1 MNNKTNT
8 AIITGISGQDGS
20 YLAKLLI
27 EKGYKV
33 IGLVRS
39 NAGRHLH
46 GLSYLNLR
54 DKVSIEECDLL
65 DMSQI
70 IKCITRHRPS
80 EIYNLAAQSSVSLS
94 FAQPIGT
101 FHFNTISVFN
111 LLEAIKLTDKQIK
124 FYQASSSEM
133 FGEVKKLPITE
144 DTEFHPKSP
153 YAISKAAAH
162 WTCVNYRE
170 SYGMFICCGI
180 LFNHESYLR
189 NENFFV
195 KKVIANA
202 IKIKDGE
209 LNELSVGDLSIR
221 RDIGFAPK
229 YVEAMY
235 KMMQQ
240 PEPGNYIICSG
251 KSVSLRYI
259 VEYVFSKLGLPVSK
273 IITDPYLF
281 RPSEIHDIYG
291 SNQHI
296 NQSLNWSYD
305 ISTDELL
312 DILIEEEIRN
322 RKMQ

>member
-1 MNNKTNT
+1 MNK

-20 YLAKLLI
+20 YLAKLLL
-27 EKGYKV
+27 EKGYQV

-39 NAGRHLH
+39 TTSSNLN
-46 GLSYLNLR
+46 GLNYLNIR
-54 DKVSIEECDLL
+54 NKVLIEECDLQDL
-65 DMSQI
+65 SQI
-70 IKCITRHRPS
+70 ITCIQKYQPT

-170 SYGMFICCGI
+170 SYNLFICCGI
-180 LFNHESYLR
+180 LFNHESHLR

-195 KKVIANA
+195 KKIISNA
-202 IKIKDGE
+202 HKIKNGTLDV
-209 LNELSVGDLSIR
+209 LKVGDLNIK
-221 RDIGFAPK
+221 RDIGYAPK
-229 YVEAMY
+229 YIEAMY
-235 KMMQQ
+235 QMMQQ
-240 PEPGNYIICSG
+240 PKADNYLICTG
-251 KSVSLRYI
+251 KSVSLSYI
-259 VEYVFSKLGLPVSK
+259 VEYIFNKLNIPTSK
-273 IITDPYLF
+273 IIVDKSLF
-281 RPSEIHDIYG
+281 RPSEIKDIFG
-291 SNQHI
+291 STEHI
-296 NQSLNWSYD
+296 NKNLNWHYD
-305 ISTDELL
+305 LTINELL
-312 DILIEEEIRN
+312 DILLEEE
-322 RKMQ
+322 MSQ

>member
-1 MNNKTNT
+1 MNT
-8 AIITGISGQDGS
+8 AIITGISGQDGA
-20 YLAKLLI
+20 YLAKLLL

-39 NAGRHLH
+39 NAGHNLH
-46 GLSYLNLR
+46 GLSYLNIR
-54 DKVSIEECDLL
+54 DKVLIEECDLL

-70 IKCITRHRPS
+70 IKCITRYKPA

-111 LLEAIKLTDKQIK
+111 LLEAIKLTDKHIK

-195 KKVIANA
+195 KKIIANA
-202 IKIKDGE
+202 LKIRNGE
-209 LNELSVGDLSIR
+209 LDDLNVGDLSIR

-240 PEPGNYIICSG
+240 PEPANYIICSG
-251 KSVSLRYI
+251 KSVSLKYI
-259 VEYVFSKLGLPVSK
+259 VEYVFRKLELPISK
-273 IITDPYLF
+273 IITDKQLF

-296 NQSLNWSYD
+296 NQSLNWKYD
-305 ISTDELL
+305 ISIDELL
-312 DILIEEEIRN
+312 DILIEEEISN
-322 RKMQ
+322 RKV

>member
-1 MNNKTNT
+1 MNK

-20 YLAKLLI
+20 YLAKLLL
-27 EKGYKV
+27 EKGYQV

-39 NAGRHLH
+39 TTSSNLN
-46 GLSYLNLR
+46 GLNYLNIR
-54 DKVSIEECDLL
+54 NKVLIEECDLQDL
-65 DMSQI
+65 SQI
-70 IKCITRHRPS
+70 ISCIQKYQPT

-111 LLEAIKLTDKQIK
+111 LLEAIKLTDKRIK

-170 SYGMFICCGI
+170 SYNLFICCGI

-195 KKVIANA
+195 KKIISNA
-202 IKIKDGE
+202 HKIKNGTLDV
-209 LNELSVGDLSIR
+209 LKVGDLNIK
-221 RDIGFAPK
+221 RDIGYAPK
-229 YVEAMY
+229 YIEAMY
-235 KMMQQ
+235 QMMQQ
-240 PEPGNYIICSG
+240 SKADNYLICTG
-251 KSVSLRYI
+251 KSVSLSYI
-259 VEYVFSKLGLPVSK
+259 VEYIFNKLDIPASK
-273 IITDPYLF
+273 IIVDKSLF
-281 RPSEIHDIYG
+281 RPSEIKDIYG
-291 SNQHI
+291 STEHI
-296 NQSLNWSYD
+296 NKNLNWHYD
-305 ISTDELL
+305 LTINELL
-312 DILIEEEIRN
+312 DILLEEE
-322 RKMQ
+322 MSQ

>member
-1 MNNKTNT
+1 
-8 AIITGISGQDGS
+8 
-20 YLAKLLI
+20 
-27 EKGYKV
+27 
-33 IGLVRS
+33 
-39 NAGRHLH
+39 
-46 GLSYLNLR
+46 
-54 DKVSIEECDLL
+54 
-65 DMSQI
+65 
-70 IKCITRHRPS
+70 
-80 EIYNLAAQSSVSLS
+80 
-94 FAQPIGT
+94 
-101 FHFNTISVFN
+101 
-111 LLEAIKLTDKQIK
+111 
-124 FYQASSSEM
+124 M

-273 IITDPYLF
+273 IITDPHLF

>member
-1 MNNKTNT
+1 MNK

-20 YLAKLLI
+20 YLAKLLL
-27 EKGYKV
+27 EKGYQV

-39 NAGRHLH
+39 TTSSNLN
-46 GLSYLNLR
+46 GLNYLNIR
-54 DKVSIEECDLL
+54 NKVLIEECDLQDL
-65 DMSQI
+65 SQI
-70 IKCITRHRPS
+70 ISCIQKYQPT

-111 LLEAIKLTDKQIK
+111 LLEAIKLTDKKIK

-170 SYGMFICCGI
+170 SYNLFICCGI

-195 KKVIANA
+195 KKIISNA
-202 IKIKDGE
+202 HKIQNGTLDVLK
-209 LNELSVGDLSIR
+209 VGDLNIK
-221 RDIGFAPK
+221 RDIGYAPK
-229 YVEAMY
+229 YIEAMY
-235 KMMQQ
+235 QMMQQ
-240 PEPGNYIICSG
+240 PKADNYLICTG
-251 KSVSLRYI
+251 KSVSLSYI
-259 VEYVFSKLGLPVSK
+259 VEYIFNKLDIPASK
-273 IITDPYLF
+273 IIVDKSLF
-281 RPSEIHDIYG
+281 RPSEIKDIYG
-291 SNQHI
+291 STEHI
-296 NQSLNWSYD
+296 NKNLNWHYD
-305 ISTDELL
+305 LTINELL
-312 DILIEEEIRN
+312 DILLEEE
-322 RKMQ
+322 MSQ

>member
-1 MNNKTNT
+1 MNK

-20 YLAKLLI
+20 YLAKLLL
-27 EKGYKV
+27 EKGYQV

-39 NAGRHLH
+39 TTSSNLN
-46 GLSYLNLR
+46 GLNYLNIR
-54 DKVSIEECDLL
+54 NKVLIEECDLQDL
-65 DMSQI
+65 SQI
-70 IKCITRHRPS
+70 ISCIQKYQPT

-111 LLEAIKLTDKQIK
+111 LLEAIKLTDKKIK

-170 SYGMFICCGI
+170 SYNLFICCGI

-195 KKVIANA
+195 KKIISNA
-202 IKIKDGE
+202 HKIKNGTLDV
-209 LNELSVGDLSIR
+209 LKVGDLNIK
-221 RDIGFAPK
+221 RDIGYAPK
-229 YVEAMY
+229 YIEAMY
-235 KMMQQ
+235 QMMQQ
-240 PEPGNYIICSG
+240 PKADNYLICTG
-251 KSVSLRYI
+251 KSVSLSYI
-259 VEYVFSKLGLPVSK
+259 VEYIFNKLDIPASK
-273 IITDPYLF
+273 IIVDKSLF
-281 RPSEIHDIYG
+281 RPSEIKDIYG
-291 SNQHI
+291 STEHI
-296 NQSLNWSYD
+296 NKNLNWHYD
-305 ISTDELL
+305 LTINELL
-312 DILIEEEIRN
+312 DILLEEE
-322 RKMQ
+322 MSQ

>member
-1 MNNKTNT
+1 MNT

-20 YLAKLLI
+20 YLAKLLL
-27 EKGYKV
+27 EKGYQV

-39 NAGRHLH
+39 TSSTNLH
-46 GLSYLNLR
+46 GLSYLNIR
-54 DKVSIEECDLL
+54 DKVIVEECDLQ

-70 IKCITRHRPS
+70 IKCITKYQPT

-94 FAQPIGT
+94 FDQPIGT

-111 LLEAIKLTDKQIK
+111 LLEAIKLTDKKIK

-170 SYGMFICCGI
+170 SYDLFICCGI

-195 KKVIANA
+195 KKIISSAH
-202 IKIKDGE
+202 KIKSSKLDV
-209 LNELSVGDLSIR
+209 LKVGDLSIK
-221 RDIGFAPK
+221 RDIGYAPK

-235 KMMQQ
+235 QMLQQ
-240 PEPGNYIICSG
+240 PRSGNYIICTG
-251 KSVSLRYI
+251 KSVSLQYI
-259 VEYVFSKLGLPVSK
+259 IEYVFNKLNIPLSK
-273 IITDPYLF
+273 IIIDRNLY

-296 NQSLNWSYD
+296 NKSLNWSYE
-305 ISTDELL
+305 ISIENLL
-312 DILIEEEIRN
+312 DMLIEEEIKN
-322 RKMQ
+322 NPII